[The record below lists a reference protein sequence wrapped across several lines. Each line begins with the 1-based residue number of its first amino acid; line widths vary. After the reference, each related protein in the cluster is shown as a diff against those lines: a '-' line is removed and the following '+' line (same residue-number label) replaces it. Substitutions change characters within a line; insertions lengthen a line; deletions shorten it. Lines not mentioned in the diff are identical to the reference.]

1 MRRACGQSLVE
12 FAAGAAAM
20 SLLLL
25 GTVLLAGYQEVDRR
39 GLFAA
44 RQQAHEGAWLG
55 GRVPQAT
62 QVRALYSAQLADPG
76 VSAPFDGHQ
85 YIAEDGLAVEE
96 GETGAGGAAATAAD
110 VMLQPLRAAGGFL
123 NPAFDLANDG
133 LVRGVVR
140 SRLLPPAGAPAP
152 FGSLALELAA
162 PYALLG
168 DAWHA
173 GGATHVVRRTGGL
186 VPGSTLTGLARIWQP
201 LLAPVRLIE
210 PSFGELCLGM
220 VEAERIP
227 EDRLGAGTTPLPR
240 RCP

>member
-1 MRRACGQSLVE
+1 MRRASGQSLVE

-25 GTVLLAGYQEVDRR
+25 GTVLLANYQEVDRR

-44 RQQAHEGAWLG
+44 RQQAYAGAWLA
-55 GRVPQAT
+55 GRATPAAQAR
-62 QVRALYSAQLADPG
+62 VLYAAQLADPG
-76 VSAPFDGHQ
+76 VSAPFDGRQ
-85 YIAEDGLAVEE
+85 YVPVDGITLDA
-96 GETGAGGAAATAAD
+96 GETGAAGAAATAANA
-110 VMLQPLRAAGGFL
+110 MLQPLRAAGGFF
-123 NPAFDLANDG
+123 NTAFDLANDG
-133 LVRGVVR
+133 LVKGEVR
-140 SRLLPPAGAPAP
+140 AHLPPPAGAPAP
-152 FGSLALELAA
+152 FADLDLALVA

-173 GGATHVVRRTGGL
+173 GDARHVVNRTGGL
-186 VPGSTLTGLARIWQP
+186 VPASALAGLARIWQP
-201 LLAPVRLIE
+201 LMAPLSLLE
-210 PSFGELCLGM
+210 PSLGELCLGI